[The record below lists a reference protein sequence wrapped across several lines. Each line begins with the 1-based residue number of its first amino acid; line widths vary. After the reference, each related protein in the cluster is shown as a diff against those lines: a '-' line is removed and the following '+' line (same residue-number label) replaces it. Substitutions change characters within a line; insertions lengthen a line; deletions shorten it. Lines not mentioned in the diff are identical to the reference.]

1 MRPNKPRFCNVV
13 VVIGVVVG
21 TGVVADDGGTGGVVS
36 TGVVSGVLEG
46 SGVASWAGRPAAA
59 VSSIEK
65 IRARRIID
73 GLDTK
78 R

>member
-1 MRPNKPRFCNVV
+1 
-13 VVIGVVVG
+13 
-21 TGVVADDGGTGGVVS
+21 
-36 TGVVSGVLEG
+36 VLEG

>member
-21 TGVVADDGGTGGVVS
+21 VDEVGPDGAVSVGVV
-36 TGVVSGVLEG
+36 

-59 VSSIEK
+59 VSSMEK
-65 IRARRIID
+65 VMARRIID
-73 GLDTK
+73 GLNTK